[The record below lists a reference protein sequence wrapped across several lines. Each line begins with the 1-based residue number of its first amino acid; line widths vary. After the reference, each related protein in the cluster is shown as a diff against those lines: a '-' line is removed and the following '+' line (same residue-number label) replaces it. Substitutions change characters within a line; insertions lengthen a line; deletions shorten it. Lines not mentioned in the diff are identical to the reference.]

1 MKGKSTNLDID
12 AKEKGLI
19 PRQRNRPQSLR
30 PRTGPA
36 VVGRQFRRSA
46 LLGSDDHNLIAA
58 AFNSPGRPRSEEPS
72 MARSSKGP
80 RLTADVAARI
90 KHLWAT
96 TDLKQHEIAARF
108 GINQGRVS
116 EVLSGKRFP
125 DVPAQA

>member
-1 MKGKSTNLDID
+1 
-12 AKEKGLI
+12 
-19 PRQRNRPQSLR
+19 
-30 PRTGPA
+30 
-36 VVGRQFRRSA
+36 
-46 LLGSDDHNLIAA
+46 
-58 AFNSPGRPRSEEPS
+58 

-108 GINQGRVS
+108 GLNQGRVS

-125 DVPAQA
+125 DVSAQA

>member
-1 MKGKSTNLDID
+1 
-12 AKEKGLI
+12 
-19 PRQRNRPQSLR
+19 
-30 PRTGPA
+30 
-36 VVGRQFRRSA
+36 
-46 LLGSDDHNLIAA
+46 
-58 AFNSPGRPRSEEPS
+58 

-108 GINQGRVS
+108 GLNQGRVS

-125 DVPAQA
+125 HVSPQA